1 MNSSIRDLLY
11 RSLDDALTAEEQ
23 QQLDTA
29 LASSPE
35 LREEYD
41 QLVKMR
47 HMVSENA
54 ATSFEP
60 WFAQRVM
67 RQIES
72 GGSESELF
80 FETLFTMFRRVAV
93 AAAVA
98 VAITISYN
106 VLQSDTVSLSSTL
119 GLEEEPTWEEMLDV
133 SVALESEG
141 AL

>member
-11 RSLDDALTAEEQ
+11 RSLDDALTAEEK

-29 LASSPE
+29 LASSSE
-35 LREEYD
+35 LREEHD

-47 HMVSENA
+47 QMVSAHA

-60 WFAQRVM
+60 WFARRVM

-72 GGSESELF
+72 GDSASELF
-80 FETLFTMFRRVAV
+80 FESLFTMFRRVAV

-106 VLQSDTVSLSSTL
+106 VMQSDTISLFSTL